1 MSSNHWRSSMRRRV
15 ILIVAVLHLFG
26 TFGSPVVA
34 YSCAE
39 SGDSGVLP
47 YLAWSLR
54 SSCADS
60 CCEDDQGTPNAHV
73 ERGISCCDIDL
84 QTMLPRSRVL
94 PPDRKSVQA
103 ETCEDAS
110 DRPNIFKVSVLVV
123 DAPPSTQACLPPI
136 NTPLRI

>member
-1 MSSNHWRSSMRRRV
+1 MRRRV

-26 TFGSPVVA
+26 TFGSPAVA

-60 CCEDDQGTPNAHV
+60 CCEDDQDTPNAHV

-94 PPDRKSVQA
+94 VPDRMSGPA
-103 ETCEDAS
+103 ETCGDAS
-110 DRPNIFKVSVLVV
+110 ERLDDVQVDVLVV
-123 DAPPSTQACLPPI
+123 TAPPSTPASHLPI